1 MKKIVLICLI
11 WSLCLVAPVPGYAE
25 DISPRTQL
33 EAGIDAILGVLKD
46 DAFKGEANTALRRE
60 ALRKKIY
67 ERFDLEKMSQFSLGR
82 HWRGRTDEE
91 RQTFVELFSRL
102 LEETYVGKIESYT
115 DEKVE
120 FVKEQVRNDKA
131 QIDTKIFTDTIEI
144 PIDYRMYRTE
154 AGQWMVYDIVVE
166 GVSLVANYRS
176 QFARMLESGSFESM
190 IQELEQ
196 KTASNG

>member
-1 MKKIVLICLI
+1 
-11 WSLCLVAPVPGYAE
+11 
-25 DISPRTQL
+25 
-33 EAGIDAILGVLKD
+33 
-46 DAFKGEANTALRRE
+46 
-60 ALRKKIY
+60 
-67 ERFDLEKMSQFSLGR
+67 
-82 HWRGRTDEE
+82 
-91 RQTFVELFSRL
+91 
-102 LEETYVGKIESYT
+102 VGKIESYT